1 VPDVVIVGAGQ
12 AGLSASACL
21 AQRGIDHV
29 VLEKSGIG
37 ASWRHQRWD
46 SFCLV
51 TPNWTVRLPGQ
62 EYAGPELH
70 AFMSGAGFVTFLE
83 EYAARFEIPIRQPV
97 TATAAQQTEHGW
109 HLETTA
115 GSLDSRALIVAT
127 SNYQTPFI
135 PDFAAAMP
143 LQIKSL
149 SAADYRNAAQ
159 LPPGRVLVV
168 GSAQSGGQI
177 VEDLMIAGREV
188 ILSVSHAGRAPRRYR
203 GRDAIEWQ
211 DMIGFLDRPAAALD
225 DPRKRFGGEPHLT
238 GRDGGHTVSLQNFQA
253 QGVRLIGRVEDIQG
267 FTLYLKADLRD
278 NMRAAD
284 RFAANFCGDVD
295 SYIRR
300 NGLTAP
306 PDDGEP
312 AHAPIAD
319 FERYDEPV
327 RLDLEEEGVSAV
339 VWATGFRFDYAWIG
353 ADVFDAFGY
362 PLTARGETAAAGL
375 YFLGL
380 NYLHSRKS
388 GIIYGVGQDAE
399 HVASRIRLYL
409 DNSRS

>member
-1 VPDVVIVGAGQ
+1 MPDVVIVGAGQ
-12 AGLSASACL
+12 AGLAASVCL
-21 AQRGIDHV
+21 ARHGIDHV

-37 ASWRHQRWD
+37 ASWRNQRWD

-62 EYAGPELH
+62 EYEGPGPD
-70 AFMSGAGFVTFLE
+70 AFMSGGGFISFLQD
-83 EYAARFEIPIRQPV
+83 YAARFGIPIEQPV
-97 TATAAQQTEHGW
+97 TATAAQRTESGW

-115 GSLDSRALIVAT
+115 GPMDCRALIVAT

-135 PDFAAAMP
+135 PAFADSLP
-143 LQIKSL
+143 SHVKSL
-149 SAADYRNAAQ
+149 SAAAYRNPVQ
-159 LPPGRVLVV
+159 LPPGRLLVV

-177 VEDLMIAGREV
+177 VEDLLIAGREV
-188 ILSVSHAGRAPRRYR
+188 TLSVSRAGRAPRRYR

-211 DMIGFLDRPAAALD
+211 DLIGFLDRPAATLD
-225 DPRKRFGGEPHLT
+225 DPRKRFGGEPHMT
-238 GRDGGHTVSLQNFQA
+238 GRDGGHTVSLQNFHT

-267 FTLYLKADLRD
+267 STLHLKADLRE

-284 RFAANFCGDVD
+284 QFAANFCDDVD
-295 SYIRR
+295 SYIKRK
-300 NGLTAP
+300 GLTAP
-306 PDDGEP
+306 PDDGDT
-312 AHAPIAD
+312 AHAPVAD

-339 VWATGFRFDYAWIG
+339 VWATGFRFDYAWVG

-362 PLTARGETAAAGL
+362 PLTVRGETAAPGL

-380 NYLHSRKS
+380 NYLHNRKS
-388 GIIYGVGQDAE
+388 GIIYGVGEDAA
-399 HVASRIRLYL
+399 HVADRIRLYL
-409 DNSRS
+409 DNAHS